1 MSGEISPHW
10 TLKRGGF
17 ILEIHAPVLFSPSPS
32 HFLLFHTSSSHFL
45 HAHTATHGTG
55 GRGEQ
60 STSRAV
66 HPRVGLPA
74 ARASVRWRERWAT
87 TLPPR
92 SRGCTSATR
101 RDWCGGTTWEEARHH
116 SRWAKRC
123 GAGLALAQVRR
134 ARAATPW
141 RTGKFTRS
149 RQAVFNSPERPKG
162 CNVTL
167 RAACVPRRIT
177 CVTRTSLRRRQLCF
191 TWPQIRPAAPRHR
204 RALGPRRP
212 TSGHCPTCAGRRRE
226 VEIEAITGEERQAER
241 RPGSVAESG

>member
-10 TLKRGGF
+10 TLKRGCF

-87 TLPPR
+87 TVPPR
-92 SRGCTSATR
+92 SRGCTSAPR
-101 RDWCGGTTWEEARHH
+101 SDWCGRTTWEEARHH

-123 GAGLALAQVRR
+123 GDCCAVAQVRR
-134 ARAATPW
+134 ARAAKPW
-141 RTGKFTRS
+141 RTVRFTRS
-149 RQAVFNSPERPKG
+149 IKAVFNRPEKPNPCKAA
-162 CNVTL
+162 V
-167 RAACVPRRIT
+167 RASCVPSRIT
-177 CVTRTSLRRRQLCF
+177 WVTRTSLRRR
-191 TWPQIRPAAPRHR
+191 
-204 RALGPRRP
+204 
-212 TSGHCPTCAGRRRE
+212 
-226 VEIEAITGEERQAER
+226 
-241 RPGSVAESG
+241 

>member
-87 TLPPR
+87 TVPPR
-92 SRGCTSATR
+92 SRGCTSAPR
-101 RDWCGGTTWEEARHH
+101 SDWCGGTTWEEARHH

-123 GAGLALAQVRR
+123 GAGCAVAQVRR

-149 RQAVFNSPERPKG
+149 IQAVFNSPERPKC

-212 TSGHCPTCAGRRRE
+212 TSGH
-226 VEIEAITGEERQAER
+226 
-241 RPGSVAESG
+241 